1 MTEKKEDTVRKISPM
16 AYFSL
21 QSEALQQLCAGAS
34 QIALRHQRNRIRDFS
49 SPRRLRSEMRIF
61 MIKLIA
67 SDIDGTLIEESTPDL
82 YPEMAEEIRS
92 LTAQGVL
99 FCAAS
104 GRQLPSVKNV
114 FRDVAEEICYIAENG
129 AHIHYQ
135 GEDLRV
141 TSMEREYVCGIVEEL
156 RALGEGYDFVVST
169 PQGSLIES
177 KNRAFLDLMAY
188 GYHNS
193 FRQVEDVLKE
203 ETVILKIA
211 VYHEGSIRE
220 LGERELIPAW
230 KDRVQVCV
238 AGEEWVD
245 FMERSVDKGAAL
257 GWIQSR
263 FGVLPEETMA
273 FGDNT
278 NDIGLMKAAYYS
290 YAVENARPEV
300 KAAARFSCPS
310 WQEKGVWR
318 IIRERM

>member
-1 MTEKKEDTVRKISPM
+1 
-16 AYFSL
+16 
-21 QSEALQQLCAGAS
+21 
-34 QIALRHQRNRIRDFS
+34 
-49 SPRRLRSEMRIF
+49 

-92 LTAQGVL
+92 LAARGVL
-99 FCAAS
+99 FCATS

-114 FRDVAEEICYIAENG
+114 FRDVADQICYIVENG

-135 GEDLRV
+135 GKDLSV
-141 TSMEREYVCGIVEEL
+141 TPMKREYAQEIVGQL
-156 RALGEGYDFVVST
+156 RALGPGFDFVVST

-177 KNRAFLDLMAY
+177 KNQEFLDLMTN

-193 FRQVEDVLKE
+193 YRQVEDVLKE
-203 ETVILKIA
+203 DVVILKIA
-211 VYHEGSIRE
+211 ASHEGSIRE
-220 LGERELIPAW
+220 LGERELIPEW

-245 FMERSVDKGAAL
+245 FMDRSVDKGNGLA
-257 GWIQSR
+257 WIQSR
-263 FGVLPEETMA
+263 FGILPEETMA

-300 KAAARFSCPS
+300 KEAARFSCPS
-310 WQEKGVWR
+310 YERKGVLQA
-318 IIRERM
+318 IRERMR

>member
-1 MTEKKEDTVRKISPM
+1 
-16 AYFSL
+16 
-21 QSEALQQLCAGAS
+21 
-34 QIALRHQRNRIRDFS
+34 
-49 SPRRLRSEMRIF
+49 

-92 LTAQGVL
+92 LAARGVL
-99 FCAAS
+99 FCATS

-114 FRDVAEEICYIAENG
+114 FRDVADQICYIVENG

-135 GEDLRV
+135 GKDLSV
-141 TSMEREYVCGIVEEL
+141 TPMKREYAQEIVGQL
-156 RALGEGYDFVVST
+156 RALGPGFDFVVST

-177 KNRAFLDLMAY
+177 KNQEFLDLMTN

-193 FRQVEDVLKE
+193 YRPVEDVLKE
-203 ETVILKIA
+203 DVVILKIA
-211 VYHEGSIRE
+211 AYHEGSIRE

-245 FMERSVDKGAAL
+245 FMDRSVDKGNGLA
-257 GWIQSR
+257 WIQER
-263 FGVLPEETMA
+263 FGILPEETMA

-300 KAAARFSCPS
+300 KEAARFSCPS
-310 WQEKGVWR
+310 YERKGVLQA
-318 IIRERM
+318 IRERMR